1 MDMSRGTD
9 RLDSAN
15 DPGIDSVETH
25 AVEVGGDERRMHV
38 RAYNYWVSLLN
49 GRPQPSIQDL
59 DPQAIAGFGP
69 HSVLLDFSCGED
81 DPQIRFLGRA
91 LRDETG
97 LDASITH
104 VAQVPSRSLLS
115 RLTDHY
121 LQIIANRA
129 PIGFEAEFVGLRGLN
144 TLYRG
149 ILMPFSST
157 GDAID
162 FIYGVINWKEM
173 VDSETQ
179 ARLETEVAESC
190 RAAPTPPPCAA
201 AWADGPG
208 ADFAATTGA
217 PDIDHADI
225 DATDIGAEAAT
236 IPGAASTLVD
246 RLTLAR
252 ETAAAA
258 RASDTRSRSA
268 LHRALSRAYDFAVAA
283 QEDEAGLARL
293 LDQAGLAEQ
302 ECAPM
307 APCVAL
313 VFGPGYDKDRIAEF
327 AALLTRAR
335 RSAVPVGALET
346 FLDGVDGG
354 VGGGTRAGHA
364 PRRADDTPVDLYA
377 RAAEMLRRR
386 APLAHVAIDD
396 GEGEFTLLLARR
408 GRAGLDIVA
417 SVDGDPALVER
428 AVRKVAA

>member
-1 MDMSRGTD
+1 
-9 RLDSAN
+9 
-15 DPGIDSVETH
+15 
-25 AVEVGGDERRMHV
+25 
-38 RAYNYWVSLLN
+38 
-49 GRPQPSIQDL
+49 
-59 DPQAIAGFGP
+59 
-69 HSVLLDFSCGED
+69 
-81 DPQIRFLGRA
+81 
-91 LRDETG
+91 
-97 LDASITH
+97 
-104 VAQVPSRSLLS
+104 
-115 RLTDHY
+115 
-121 LQIIANRA
+121 
-129 PIGFEAEFVGLRGLN
+129 
-144 TLYRG
+144 
-149 ILMPFSST
+149 ST

-201 AWADGPG
+201 VWADGPG

-217 PDIDHADI
+217 PDIDDADIYHADI
-225 DATDIGAEAAT
+225 HATDIGAEPAT
-236 IPGAASTLVD
+236 MPGAASTLVD

-283 QEDEAGLARL
+283 QEDDAGLASL

-307 APCVAL
+307 ALCVTL

-346 FLDGVDGG
+346 FLDGVDGWVGGG
-354 VGGGTRAGHA
+354 VGGSTRAGHA
-364 PRRADDTPVDLYA
+364 PRRADDTPVDLYV